1 MILCKEKVITL
12 WHPKIEQMQQQVLPI
27 AQDIYSQSVT
37 CNNCSCGKKKDCCK
51 KYKRKGVHCK
61 KCPKL

>member
-1 MILCKEKVITL
+1 MILCKG
-12 WHPKIEQMQQQVLPI
+12 KIISLQQLKYERMQQQVLSI
-27 AQDIYSQSVT
+27 SQDIYSQSVT

-51 KYKRKGVHCK
+51 KYKRKGIHCK